1 MSVQKGEV
9 SNDIIYEKFLD
20 VSDAVDNMCKL
31 KNILKSEMS
40 LQHQIMEA
48 SVMLGFSFDAYCGDT
63 VDDNFDTIS
72 VSDNELLK
80 TYFENQCLGAE
91 TNVLTKILKD
101 KNRDYEEI
109 VSENKKVN
117 EIVKEDLID
126 LRRKSQST
134 SQQLLEDVIAGIHII
149 YTC

>member
-80 TYFENQCLGAE
+80 TYFENQCLGTE

>member
-63 VDDNFDTIS
+63 VDDNLDTIS

-117 EIVKEDLID
+117 EIVKEDFID
-126 LRRKSQST
+126 LRRKSHST
-134 SQQLLEDVIAGIHII
+134 SQQLLEDVIAGIHI
-149 YTC
+149 

>member
-63 VDDNFDTIS
+63 VDDNLDTIS

-134 SQQLLEDVIAGIHII
+134 SQQLLEDVIAGIHIN

>member
-134 SQQLLEDVIAGIHII
+134 SQQLLEDVIAGIHI
-149 YTC
+149 